1 MIIILKE
8 IVSMTIFHEKK
19 CFSNNTLFAYFLL
32 VVDMKDETDII
43 ASMAASPIG
52 PVFMIMNAETF
63 KTNVI
68 VLSV

>member
-1 MIIILKE
+1 MYSI
-8 IVSMTIFHEKK
+8 
-19 CFSNNTLFAYFLL
+19 AA
-32 VVDMKDETDII
+32 DMKDETDII

>member
-1 MIIILKE
+1 MYSI
-8 IVSMTIFHEKK
+8 
-19 CFSNNTLFAYFLL
+19 AA
-32 VVDMKDETDII
+32 DMKDETDII

-52 PVFMIMNAETF
+52 PVFMIMYAETF